1 MDDPARVALHDA
13 GIELTWRSSL
23 SSSRLDTWPRT
34 WPRTWQRREARKA
47 EKMELQVLDDT
58 GTVSKGVGFDT

>member
-34 WPRTWQRREARKA
+34 WPRREARKA